1 MPYRYIVIWRYGRI
15 SIQQGTSFWYKH
27 TNGVFSDLIWLLFT
41 NFTQVFLVMD
51 LSREYVLEVLGKIMD
66 PDLKKDIVSLNFVE
80 ELKID
85 EQSITVTV
93 YSSNPA
99 LHARKRLQEAVE
111 FNLKRE
117 FEGIVINCT
126 VQALPAEAKEAHR
139 KFLPE
144 VKNIV
149 AIASGKGGVGKST
162 VTANLAG
169 GLAKAGYRV
178 GIVDADIYGP
188 SMPTMFDV
196 VNDRPTMIDV
206 EGKPKIS
213 PVVAYGIKILSI
225 GFFTDQD
232 NAVVWRGPMAAKALT
247 QMFTDAEWGK
257 LDYLLID
264 LPPGTGDIHL
274 SLVQT
279 VPLDG
284 AVIVSTPQEVAL
296 ADARKGINMFKLD
309 TINVPVIGVVENMA
323 WFTPAELPD
332 NKYFIFGRD
341 GAKNLAQGMGV
352 PLLGQIPLV
361 QSVREAGDVGKP
373 AVFQDN
379 TPTSTAFEE
388 LVRIFVQEVEVAKA
402 QKPLKKQHV

>member
-1 MPYRYIVIWRYGRI
+1 
-15 SIQQGTSFWYKH
+15 
-27 TNGVFSDLIWLLFT
+27 
-41 NFTQVFLVMD
+41 MD
-51 LSREYVLEVLGKIMD
+51 LSRENVLEVLGKIMD

-85 EQSITVTV
+85 GNSISVNV

-117 FEGIVINCT
+117 FPNSEIICAVA
-126 VQALPAEAKEAHR
+126 ALPAEAKEAHR

-144 VKNIV
+144 VKNII

-196 VNDRPTMIDV
+196 VTDRPTMIDV
-206 EGKPKIS
+206 EGTPKIS

-232 NAVVWRGPMAAKALT
+232 NAVVWRGPMAAKAMT

-332 NKYFIFGRD
+332 NKYYIFGRD
-341 GAKNLAQGMGV
+341 GAKNLAEGMGV
-352 PLLGQIPLV
+352 SLLGQIPLV

-379 TPTSTAFEE
+379 TPTSSAFEE
-388 LVRIFVQEVEVAKA
+388 LVRIFVQEVEIVKA
-402 QKPLKKQHV
+402 QKSLKKQKA

>member
-1 MPYRYIVIWRYGRI
+1 
-15 SIQQGTSFWYKH
+15 
-27 TNGVFSDLIWLLFT
+27 
-41 NFTQVFLVMD
+41 MD
-51 LSREYVLEVLGKIMD
+51 LSREHVLEVLGKIMD

-85 EQSITVTV
+85 EQSITVAV

-117 FEGIVINCT
+117 FEGVVINCT
-126 VQALPAEAKEAHR
+126 VQALPAEAKDAHR

-188 SMPTMFDV
+188 SMPTIFDV
-196 VNDRPTMIDV
+196 VHDRPTMIDV

-296 ADARKGINMFKLD
+296 ADARKGINMFKLE

-323 WFTPAELPD
+323 WFTPAELPE

-379 TPTSTAFEE
+379 TPTSAAFEE
-388 LVRIFVQEVEVAKA
+388 LVRIFVQEVEVAKT
-402 QKPLKKQHV
+402 QKSLKKQHV